1 LWGRRRVCGVGWAQ
15 GRARPLHTQHAGSTP
30 RETTSNS
37 SLALLSRLPTSEPAT
52 CGFNAQT
59 WPLYHIYV
67 GMRWALRRV
76 LAHGAWASEAGA
88 GGALSLGT
96 FLAFGCVL
104 PHCDRPSACCNAP
117 GRVALLRRIPCP
129 WQWSSPVPLH
139 PGQSHTCRLGIP
151 HGTPW
156 PTGGWTGTM
165 LITPGHP
172 PRMTGRP
179 RPHTTRSNTVPP
191 EGGRSR
197 IVCDWLRG
205 GPRWRLS
212 ELQYLPF
219 GWQKRYPKQP
229 KSFGGSRL
237 TGAPGPMAAS
247 SHTPQAL
254 CCLCS
259 CAHSTWLCD
268 HTLVCL
274 GVGSL
279 LPHPVGSLCSVP
291 ANIRCITRQ
300 DHIRY
305 LLQGFLARGCHLS
318 RPVSFDRLS
327 GGCGPLCHNLD

>member
-1 LWGRRRVCGVGWAQ
+1 MHGRLKQEQA
-15 GRARPLHTQHAGSTP
+15 
-30 RETTSNS
+30 
-37 SLALLSRLPTSEPAT
+37 
-52 CGFNAQT
+52 
-59 WPLYHIYV
+59 
-67 GMRWALRRV
+67 
-76 LAHGAWASEAGA
+76 
-88 GGALSLGT
+88 ALSLGR

-179 RPHTTRSNTVPP
+179 RPHTTRSNTVSP

-247 SHTPQAL
+247 SHTHHKL
-254 CCLCS
+254 CVAS
-259 CAHSTWLCD
+259 VHAHTP
-268 HTLVCL
+268 L
-274 GVGSL
+274 GSAIIL
-279 LPHPVGSLCSVP
+279 W
-291 ANIRCITRQ
+291 
-300 DHIRY
+300 
-305 LLQGFLARGCHLS
+305 
-318 RPVSFDRLS
+318 S
-327 GGCGPLCHNLD
+327 GGWLPPPPSGRLPLFGTGEHSLHHTAGIISDTTAGLSCQGLPPLIKASVF